1 MDNLQKIVEHIDN
14 VKEKLTDG
22 EYKALMDDLGLLHK
36 KREIYV
42 KFLCI
47 YGKADI
53 VTDDSEKCEFSSFS
67 ISGKQK
73 DSSSWNYFKCSD
85 PCDCCDVV
93 DRMNV
98 KVSLSQEILVRKVT
112 DYKKETED
120 QRETELPQN
129 VYEPL
134 KEKGYFRY
142 GDQMLIYI
150 CDM

>member
-1 MDNLQKIVEHIDN
+1 MDNLQKIVEQIDN
-14 VKEKLTDG
+14 VKEKLTDK
-22 EYKALMDDLGLLHK
+22 EYKDLMEGLGLINK

-53 VTDDSEKCEFSSFS
+53 VTDDIESCEFSRYS
-67 ISGKQK
+67 ISGKET

-85 PCDCCDVV
+85 HCDCCDVFN
-93 DRMNV
+93 RMDV

-112 DYKKETED
+112 DYKKQTED
-120 QRETELPQN
+120 QRETELPKN